1 VTASSDGFV
10 RLYAVEQYAAPVAR
24 FRLEGHRPWSAAFSP
39 DGARV
44 AVGFDDS
51 PKVTVLLGSN
61 LTRLFE
67 ADATGVGAALSAVG
81 WSQDGRFLF
90 AGGNWSVNGAFA
102 VRRWSKGGRGAFINI
117 PAGSN
122 VIMEILGLKSG
133 TMLFAYS
140 KGFGLVSPEA
150 KAVPLQGLGG
160 LDLRSGGGPLLVSV
174 DGATVQVDAWQH
186 RHAYRFTLGERLVD
200 IDPAAAAEL
209 LAPITQA
216 PGLDVTNWYNSKT
229 PAVNGTP
236 INLEPYERA
245 QSLAIVPGTQHFV
258 LGADFTVGLFDQ
270 VGHVLWWAPVAPGV
284 AWHVNVTGDGQLVV
298 VAYGDGTIRW
308 LRLSDGKELLA
319 LFIHPD
325 GKRWIAWTP
334 QGYYD
339 ASVGG
344 DEIIGWHVNH
354 GYDHVPDFYPVSRF
368 RDQFNRPDIVAL
380 VLKTLDVD
388 EAVRQANAASGRKK
402 APAVA
407 GSLPP
412 VVTIVSPSD
421 RSSVA
426 TSPIAV
432 TYQVRSQTPV
442 TGITVLVDGR
452 PVATAPPPEDD
463 RLVSLSIAMPQHN
476 AVISLVAA
484 NEKASSEAAVVHIG
498 WQGAKDW
505 YMPDLYVLAVGVSK
519 YHDEN
524 LNLTFPDKDA
534 EDFVKVMQAQEGGL
548 YSHVYSRDL
557 PDDHATREEIRKG
570 LNWLKK
576 STTSRDTAVLFLS
589 GHGQN
594 DAGGHY
600 HYLPYDADMSDVDLS
615 TIQDFEIEDFL
626 AKVPGKVIAFLDTC
640 FSGGLHPKGP
650 TQPDVDKLANELAS
664 AEKGVVVFTSSTGRQ
679 FSQEKP
685 EWKNGAFTKALVEA
699 IKGGADFEHDKTIS
713 IAGLELY
720 LAHRVKELTDG
731 DQSPTSA
738 KPKTIQDFVIATVVP

>member
-186 RHAYRFTLGERLVD
+186 RHAYRFALGERLVD

-576 STTSRDTAVLFLS
+576 STTSRDIAVLFLS